1 MKRLFAPF
9 LAFLIALCGSQKTIA
24 NDEVKNSLA
33 AMNKVLGNRVHAIKN
48 REHREDS
55 LRNLIAASSANDKLK
70 AIQALAFNFTAVN
83 VDSAIKYYTL
93 AEELAKDLNNES
105 ARRQYMANRLSM
117 YTFQGDLHRAGYMF
131 EQIDTTGMTREDLRE
146 YYAAGSR
153 LYLAFA
159 NYVTPEQA
167 GTSLE
172 KGKICAKRHLELS
185 EKDTP
190 EYNYVEAVI
199 AELDGRHARAIAL
212 ASDALENKQPQ
223 SIYHSWCEEL
233 LGAIYLKENKTDEA
247 IIHLANAVKNDAAQG
262 FQIGNG
268 ARLLAN
274 LMIHE
279 GEFKQADKL
288 LQTALD
294 NALNSGDRMRFSQA
308 VSLSPK
314 ITESYRDTTIVARVE
329 ICVLAVLLAGFIAL
343 ALWLNHNRKCDKNK
357 IECLKKQLADSGAEK
372 ATYIRE
378 FLNMSA
384 LYIEKMDDYK
394 THVQNKIKS
403 GRINEVISS
412 LRSGEIFQSQSDTF
426 YSIFDRAFL
435 HAYPDFVKE
444 VNRLLQPDKPLIQTK
459 PDILTTDLRL
469 LAFMRLGFE
478 DSTLIA
484 RFMDLSLNTI
494 YTYRNRLRSRAINR
508 DTFEKDITRIG

>member
-9 LAFLIALCGSQKTIA
+9 LAILIALCSCQKIIA

-33 AMNKVLGNRVHAIKN
+33 AMNKALGNRARAIKN

-55 LRNLIAASSANDKLK
+55 LRTIIANASGNDRLK
-70 AIQALAFNFTAVN
+70 ATQELAFSFTAVN

-93 AEELAKDLNNES
+93 AEEWAKEMNNES
-105 ARRQYMANRLSM
+105 ARRQYQANRLSM
-117 YTFQGDLHRAGYMF
+117 YTFQGDIQRASTMF
-131 EQIDTTGMTREDLRE
+131 EQIDTAGMTHEDLRE

-159 NYVTPEQA
+159 SYVSAEQA
-167 GTSLE
+167 GVYLQ
-172 KGKICAKRHLELS
+172 KGKNCAIRHLELS

-190 EYNYVEAVI
+190 KYNYVEAI
-199 AELDGRHARAIAL
+199 LALLDGRQARALAL
-212 ASDALENKQPQ
+212 ASDALEHNPPE
-223 SIYHSWCEEL
+223 SVYHTWCEEL
-233 LGAIYLKENKTDEA
+233 IGVIYLKEEKKDEA
-247 IIHLANAVKNDAAQG
+247 IIHFANAVKNDATQG

-274 LMIHE
+274 LLILD

-294 NALNSGDRMRFSQA
+294 NALSSGDRMRFSQA

-314 ITESYRDTTIVARVE
+314 ITDRYRGTTTVSRVI
-329 ICVLAVLLAGFIAL
+329 ICILVVLLVGFIVLAI
-343 ALWLNHNRKCDKNK
+343 WLNHKRNCDRDK
-357 IECLKKQLADSGAEK
+357 IENLKKKLVDLGELK

-384 LYIEKMDDYK
+384 IYIEKMDDYK
-394 THVQNKIKS
+394 TYVHKKIKS
-403 GRINEVISS
+403 GKIDEIISS
-412 LRSGEIFQSQSDTF
+412 LKSGEILQSQSETF

-444 VNRLLQPDKPLIQTK
+444 VNELLQPDKPLVQTQ
-459 PDILTTDLRL
+459 PDLLTTDLRL

-478 DSTLIA
+478 DSLLIA
-484 RFMDLSLNTI
+484 RFMGLSLNTI

-508 DTFEKDITRIG
+508 DTFE